1 MHLIFCRNVMIYFDT
16 ASQQLLVH
24 KLISHLLPG
33 GYLIFGTSESLMG
46 INHNLRSLGRS
57 IYKREK

>member
-1 MHLIFCRNVMIYFDT
+1 MIYFDT
-16 ASQQLLVH
+16 VSQQLLIN
-24 KLISHLLPG
+24 KLINHLLPG

-46 INHNLRSLGRS
+46 INHSLRSLGRS